1 MMSGE
6 TLLVVAYA
14 VVWVVLMGY
23 IVLLARR
30 LTKLETELR
39 ALRSLQEASTSSS
52 SPPSSPP
59 PSGDPS

>member
-1 MMSGE
+1 MFGE

-14 VVWVVLMGY
+14 VVWTVLIGY

-39 ALRSLQEASTSSS
+39 VLRSNQETSTASSS
-52 SPPSSPP
+52 PSSPP
-59 PSGDPS
+59 ASGDAS

>member
-1 MMSGE
+1 MSGE

>member
-1 MMSGE
+1 MSGE

-52 SPPSSPP
+52 SPSSPP
-59 PSGDPS
+59 PSGDAS